1 VITTVVLLAALVG
14 CTSELAAPPQSA
26 TLGPVTSVTSKT
38 IVPPPSPVPA
48 ADRACPYLD
57 KTFVA
62 EANGQRVGRV
72 SVSADKPNP
81 ACFFYR
87 SDGTMQLTVQVY
99 VGDPR
104 TAKALVD
111 QAAPVATSNHADSPA
126 GWTGGA
132 QATDNGAVYAV
143 AKAGAAVVVTTN
155 QAQTIKAR
163 RMTER
168 VIATLAL

>member
-1 VITTVVLLAALVG
+1 M
-14 CTSELAAPPQSA
+14 A
-26 TLGPVTSVTSKT
+26 TLGPARRVTATAA
-38 IVPPPSPVPA
+38 IPPPSPVPA

-57 KTFVA
+57 KAFVA

-72 SVSADKPNP
+72 SVSTDKPNP

-87 SDGTMQLTVQVY
+87 SDGTVQLTVQVY
-99 VGDPR
+99 VGDPE
-104 TAKALVD
+104 TAIALVD
-111 QAAPVATSNHADSPA
+111 QAAPVATSNYADAPP

-143 AKAGAAVVVTTN
+143 AKAAAAVVVSTN

-163 RMTER
+163 RVAER
-168 VIATLAL
+168 AIATLDL